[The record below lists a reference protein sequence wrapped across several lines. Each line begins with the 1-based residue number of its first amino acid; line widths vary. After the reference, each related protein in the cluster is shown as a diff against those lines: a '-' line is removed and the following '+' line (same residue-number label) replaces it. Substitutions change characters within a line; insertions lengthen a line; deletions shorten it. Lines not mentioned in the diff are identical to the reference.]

1 MANRVTAKEVLL
13 SLEKHEAECLIH
25 LQNISEKVE
34 SIDEHTRSRF
44 DFLQNAILGLYAVII
59 TGGIA
64 VILQLL

>member
-1 MANRVTAKEVLL
+1 MAKRVTAKEVLL

-44 DFLQNAILGLYAVII
+44 EFLQNAVLGLYGVII
-59 TGGIA
+59 SVGIA
-64 VILQLL
+64 VIIQLI